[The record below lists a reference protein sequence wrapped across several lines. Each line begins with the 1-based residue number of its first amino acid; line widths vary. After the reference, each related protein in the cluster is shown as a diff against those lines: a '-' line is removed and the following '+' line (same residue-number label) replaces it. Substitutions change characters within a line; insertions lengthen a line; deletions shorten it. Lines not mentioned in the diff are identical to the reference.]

1 MEGFGKLLISLGHT
15 VPSFVLTS
23 WKEDVVDN
31 QAEISSFKSS
41 SRRIVGYIFR
51 SDLNI

>member
-1 MEGFGKLLISLGHT
+1 MKGLGKLLISFGHT

-23 WKEDVVDN
+23 WKEDAINN
-31 QAEISSFKSS
+31 QAKISSFKSS
-41 SRRIVGYIFR
+41 SRRIVGYIFY